1 MSKSDKVFRTA
12 AYAVMALVTL
22 STILPILLIFMSS
35 ITEENTLIVK
45 GYSFF
50 PEKYSAYAYQY
61 IFNKGSKIF
70 KAYGITVLV
79 TVIGTVLNTA
89 LSALLA
95 YPLSLK
101 KLPGRK
107 ILTFYVFFTMLFNGG
122 LVPTYIM
129 YTRYLSIKNTLFAL
143 LIPGLLVSS
152 MNVLLM
158 RTFFESNIPEELY
171 ESAAMDGAGQ
181 FCIFT
186 RIVLPLGRPILVTM
200 GMFAGLA
207 YWNDWTNGLYY
218 LSGPE
223 GQKLYGI
230 QNLLYQMVSDIQF
243 LSSGN
248 ASGAASGALIN
259 IPTVGIRMA
268 IAFIAMLP
276 VLCIFPFLQKYFEKG
291 IAMGAV
297 KG

>member
-122 LVPTYIM
+122 ACSYVY
-129 YTRYLSIKNTLFAL
+129 YVYQ
-143 LIPGLLVSS
+143 VS
-152 MNVLLM
+152 V
-158 RTFFESNIPEELY
+158 
-171 ESAAMDGAGQ
+171 D
-181 FCIFT
+181 
-186 RIVLPLGRPILVTM
+186 
-200 GMFAGLA
+200 
-207 YWNDWTNGLYY
+207 
-218 LSGPE
+218 
-223 GQKLYGI
+223 
-230 QNLLYQMVSDIQF
+230 
-243 LSSGN
+243 
-248 ASGAASGALIN
+248 
-259 IPTVGIRMA
+259 
-268 IAFIAMLP
+268 
-276 VLCIFPFLQKYFEKG
+276 
-291 IAMGAV
+291 
-297 KG
+297 